1 MSLTVNDIL
10 SSSGKYPERAKSPEL
25 TIELKANAENL
36 CKRVNNLLNSIW
48 RAKVSVSSGFRPA
61 AVNASLPNAA
71 KKSLHMQC
79 KAVDISDPKGEL
91 KKAILEKPSVLEDYG
106 LWMEDKD
113 ATPGWCHLDCGIR
126 SPRSPRVFK
135 P

>member
-1 MSLTVNDIL
+1 MSLSIDDIIT
-10 SSSGKYPERAKSPEL
+10 SSGKYPERAKSPEL

-36 CKRVNNLLNSIW
+36 CKRVNNLLNAIW
-48 RAKVSVSSGFRPA
+48 RAKIIVSSGFRPA
-61 AVNASLPNAA
+61 AINASLPNAA

-79 KAVDISDPKGEL
+79 KAVDIVDLKGEL
-91 KKAILEKPSVLEDYG
+91 KNAILERPSVLEDYG

-126 SPRSPRVFK
+126 SPRSPKVFK